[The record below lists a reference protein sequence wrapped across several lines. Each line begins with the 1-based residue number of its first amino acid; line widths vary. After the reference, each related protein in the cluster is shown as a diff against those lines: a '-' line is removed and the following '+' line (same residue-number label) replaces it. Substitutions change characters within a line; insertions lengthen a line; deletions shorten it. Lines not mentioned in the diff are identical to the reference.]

1 MTIKE
6 LYENAYYTD
15 REDYK
20 VVIYQDNSYGWYDA
34 SDVEFDDENKEI
46 IIKG

>member
-6 LYENAYYTD
+6 IYEQAYYTD

-20 VVIYQDNSYGWYDA
+20 VVIWQDNSYGWYDA
-34 SDVEFDDENKEI
+34 CNVEFDDENKEI
-46 IIKG
+46 IIEG

>member
-6 LYENAYYTD
+6 LYEEAYYTD

-20 VVIYQDNSYGWYDA
+20 VVIGVIGLGWYEDIEY
-34 SDVEFDDENKEI
+34 EFDDENKEI
-46 IIKG
+46 IISNK